1 MRGSEVSDYMH
12 RRQATTGLL
21 LAHLQANVVSSMKLS
36 LHSTTTLMT
45 TAITKDG
52 YLNSPLAAGTR
63 QMCDSGSKS
72 SHLPCILSN
81 CLALSKLLMSA
92 GRNIRRSHATYI
104 LEMLCESA
112 IRIGLGLPEMRLT
125 LGCQNNIL
133 GIAFFECMAF
143 AGDRRKALG
152 LRCSSCIGLISLCN
166 GALDVLSFP
175 VSWQYFSAM
184 DEYPCLSAFSETM
197 AE

>member
-1 MRGSEVSDYMH
+1 MRGSQASDYMH

-21 LAHLQANVVSSMKLS
+21 LAHLQANAVSSAKLS

-52 YLNSPLAAGTR
+52 HLNSPLAAGRR
-63 QMCDSGSKS
+63 QMRDSGSKS

-92 GRNIRRSHATYI
+92 GRSIRRSHATYI

-125 LGCQNNIL
+125 PECQLRSL
-133 GIAFFECMAF
+133 GIGLFTFLAAE
-143 AGDRRKALG
+143 GKREGPHG
-152 LRCSSCIGLISLCN
+152 LRDGSCASLI
-166 GALDVLSFP
+166 
-175 VSWQYFSAM
+175 
-184 DEYPCLSAFSETM
+184 
-197 AE
+197 